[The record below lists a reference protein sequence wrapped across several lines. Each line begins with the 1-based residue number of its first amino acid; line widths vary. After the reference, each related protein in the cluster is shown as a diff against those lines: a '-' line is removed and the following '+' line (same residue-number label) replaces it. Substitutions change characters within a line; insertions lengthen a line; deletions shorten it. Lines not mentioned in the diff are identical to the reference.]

1 METAMHPSMAYDSRY
16 GSSGSDESSDA
27 SLDETRAALGS
38 LDPGVIPGGHG
49 IDLNE
54 IFPTNKAT
62 MGSQVA
68 NYSQAA
74 RSVCKSTLDG
84 RPINFGA
91 VLPGAVYRSS
101 FPMPENLPFLG
112 TLGLKTILSLVN
124 HDFPPEL
131 KEFLTSNG
139 IRHCIVE
146 MQGTKRVEIP
156 DIVMNSIM
164 EIALNKDNHPLL
176 IHCNHGRH
184 RTGCAIAVFRHV
196 SGWHVDQIV
205 QEYQGFAEPKAREC
219 DVKYI
224 TEYKITKLAGFF
236 RERGSLGRG
245 SSILTTSRM
254 QNLLLVSAAAIAV
267 WITTGV
273 LWGEG
278 YL

>member
-1 METAMHPSMAYDSRY
+1 MTCVDAPATISSLAGDGNELAMAEATTTAISRRSTRIWAGDGEHMETAMHPSLAYDSRY

-27 SLDETRAALGS
+27 SLDETRAALGN
-38 LDPGVIPGGHG
+38 LDRGVIPGGRG

-62 MGSQVA
+62 MGSQGMLSTYYIQFAGLTQMIVA

-112 TLGLKTILSLVN
+112 TLGLKTILLALPFSLLMHMLMFVSSLVN
-124 HDFPPEL
+124 HDFPPEF

-176 IHCNHGRH
+176 IHCNHGRVPY
-184 RTGCAIAVFRHV
+184 T
-196 SGWHVDQIV
+196 IV
-205 QEYQGFAEPKAREC
+205 LPSDLC
-219 DVKYI
+219 
-224 TEYKITKLAGFF
+224 
-236 RERGSLGRG
+236 
-245 SSILTTSRM
+245 
-254 QNLLLVSAAAIAV
+254 
-267 WITTGV
+267 
-273 LWGEG
+273 
-278 YL
+278 